1 MIGVEL
7 IEPSGFVPSAG
18 CRGPV
23 FSKHAATRGF
33 LVGLRIPPLSVTLN
47 EATYAIGI
55 LTDASMTVEGM
66 VSEKR
71 AE

>member
-1 MIGVEL
+1 
-7 IEPSGFVPSAG
+7 
-18 CRGPV
+18 V